1 MYRYQL
7 EASHARV
14 TAQFKIR
21 NHVSKWTSDS
31 KESLFG
37 LPRFHS
43 FCNRPFFIL
52 RHDSQFEHMNSKIII
67 TTIILASAICFV
79 PFVSDDSAAI
89 SVNDGTFIYELDE
102 PSSQATVIGLMDSMV
117 KNIPST
123 IRYESKTYNV
133 VAIGDNA
140 FQNEKLTGNMNT
152 GSVRTI
158 GAGAFQG
165 ADITGNLNIS
175 SAVTSIGDSAF
186 EKADITGNF
195 NISNGLKTIGNSA
208 FRSSEIT
215 GNLNLPSTVQSIGD
229 YAFAETDFTGNLRL
243 PSSLTTIGNYAF
255 YKSEFTGNLN
265 LGDRVTSVGDYAFA
279 ETKLTGNLNL
289 GDSVK
294 TIGEGAFKNCDF
306 TGNIDIPSSVTSIG
320 SQAFTCSSSISSIT
334 ISSSSTVIDSQTFSS
349 FVFYASDGVTIL
361 SQTSSNLCGHT
372 FVKVNGKMVMQDG
385 GTIDPTPDPD
395 PSVKYTITIY
405 SDTPGWGEIDGAG
418 TYSSGSKVTIS
429 ASPNDGYSFVGWSDG
444 VTSSHRTITVS
455 GDATFVAIFE
465 PNNIVEPAGSGAEY
479 PYTTI
484 GMLMWMLGGLLLVVF
499 VLLYI
504 RHNRISKRGL

>member
-1 MYRYQL
+1 MGPKSSSPLSKAVSYQNSASEIDCLTPNPFSYIKPMY
-7 EASHARV
+7 
-14 TAQFKIR
+14 
-21 NHVSKWTSDS
+21 
-31 KESLFG
+31 
-37 LPRFHS
+37 
-43 FCNRPFFIL
+43 PFFIL
-52 RHDSQFEHMNSKIII
+52 RHDSQFKHMNSKNII

-79 PFVSDDSAAI
+79 PFVSDDSAAT

-102 PSSQATVIGLMDSMV
+102 PSSQATVIGLMNSMV

-165 ADITGNLNIS
+165 ADITGNFNIS

-255 YKSEFTGNLN
+255 YKSEF
-265 LGDRVTSVGDYAFA
+265 
-279 ETKLTGNLNL
+279 TGNLNL

-385 GTIDPTPDPD
+385 GTVDPTPDPD

-405 SDTPGWGEIDGAG
+405 SDTPGWGKIDGAG

-429 ASPNDGYSFVGWSDG
+429 ASPKDGYSFVGWSDG

>member
-1 MYRYQL
+1 MGPKSSSPLSKAVSYQNSASEIDCLTPNPFSYIKPMY
-7 EASHARV
+7 
-14 TAQFKIR
+14 
-21 NHVSKWTSDS
+21 
-31 KESLFG
+31 
-37 LPRFHS
+37 
-43 FCNRPFFIL
+43 PFFIL

-79 PFVSDDSAAI
+79 PFVSDDSVAI

-102 PSSQATVIGLMDSMV
+102 PSSQATVIGLMNSMV

-165 ADITGNLNIS
+165 ADITGNFNIS

-215 GNLNLPSTVQSIGD
+215 GNLDLPSTVQSIGD

-255 YKSEFTGNLN
+255 YKSEF
-265 LGDRVTSVGDYAFA
+265 
-279 ETKLTGNLNL
+279 TGNLNL

-361 SQTSSNLCGHT
+361 IQTSSNLCGHT

-385 GTIDPTPDPD
+385 GGTVDPTPDPD

-405 SDTPGWGEIDGAG
+405 SDTPGWGKIDGAG

-429 ASPNDGYSFVGWSDG
+429 ASPKDGYSFVGWSDG

-465 PNNIVEPAGSGAEY
+465 PNNIVEPAGSGATY

-484 GMLMWMLGGLLLVVF
+484 GMLMWMLGGLLLIVF
-499 VLLYI
+499 VLMYI
-504 RHNRISKRGL
+504 RHNRISKREL

>member
-1 MYRYQL
+1 
-7 EASHARV
+7 
-14 TAQFKIR
+14 
-21 NHVSKWTSDS
+21 
-31 KESLFG
+31 
-37 LPRFHS
+37 
-43 FCNRPFFIL
+43 
-52 RHDSQFEHMNSKIII
+52 MNSKIII

-186 EKADITGNF
+186 EKADITRNF

-208 FRSSEIT
+208 FRSSEIA

-255 YKSEFTGNLN
+255 YKSEF
-265 LGDRVTSVGDYAFA
+265 
-279 ETKLTGNLNL
+279 TGNLNL

-385 GTIDPTPDPD
+385 GTVDPTPDPD

-429 ASPNDGYSFVGWSDG
+429 ASPNDGYSFVGWSDR

>member
-1 MYRYQL
+1 
-7 EASHARV
+7 
-14 TAQFKIR
+14 
-21 NHVSKWTSDS
+21 
-31 KESLFG
+31 
-37 LPRFHS
+37 
-43 FCNRPFFIL
+43 
-52 RHDSQFEHMNSKIII
+52 MNSKIII

-229 YAFAETDFTGNLRL
+229 YAFAET
-243 PSSLTTIGNYAF
+243 
-255 YKSEFTGNLN
+255 
-265 LGDRVTSVGDYAFA
+265 
-279 ETKLTGNLNL
+279 KLTGNLNL

-429 ASPNDGYSFVGWSDG
+429 ASPNDGYSFVGWSDR

>member
-1 MYRYQL
+1 
-7 EASHARV
+7 
-14 TAQFKIR
+14 
-21 NHVSKWTSDS
+21 
-31 KESLFG
+31 
-37 LPRFHS
+37 
-43 FCNRPFFIL
+43 
-52 RHDSQFEHMNSKIII
+52 MNSKIII

-208 FRSSEIT
+208 FRSSEIA

-255 YKSEFTGNLN
+255 YKSEF
-265 LGDRVTSVGDYAFA
+265 
-279 ETKLTGNLNL
+279 TGNLNL

-385 GTIDPTPDPD
+385 GTVDPTPDPD

-429 ASPNDGYSFVGWSDG
+429 ASPNDGYSFVGWSDR

>member
-1 MYRYQL
+1 MNL
-7 EASHARV
+7 
-14 TAQFKIR
+14 KIF
-21 NHVSKWTSDS
+21 T
-31 KESLFG
+31 
-37 LPRFHS
+37 
-43 FCNRPFFIL
+43 
-52 RHDSQFEHMNSKIII
+52 
-67 TTIILASAICFV
+67 LAIVLALIVCFV
-79 PFVSDDSAAI
+79 PFISDDSDAVVA
-89 SVNDGTFIYELDE
+89 SDDTFTYELDE
-102 PSSQATVIGLMDSMV
+102 SSGQATVIDVV
-117 KNIPST
+117 KSTVKDIPST
-123 IRYESKTYNV
+123 VSYDSETYKV
-133 VAIGDNA
+133 VAIGDYA
-140 FQNEKLTGNMNT
+140 FQNDKLVGNMKTGGVQTIGVGAFKGASFTGNLDIT
-152 GSVRTI
+152 SGISTI
-158 GAGAFQG
+158 GNSAFEN
-165 ADITGNLNIS
+165 ADITGNLNM
-175 SAVTSIGDSAF
+175 AAGLTSIGDSAF
-186 EKADITGNF
+186 RG
-195 NISNGLKTIGNSA
+195 SN
-208 FRSSEIT
+208 IT

-255 YKSEFTGNLN
+255 YKSEF
-265 LGDRVTSVGDYAFA
+265 
-279 ETKLTGNLNL
+279 TGNLNL

-385 GTIDPTPDPD
+385 GTVDPTPDPD

-429 ASPNDGYSFVGWSDG
+429 ASPNDGYSFVGWSDR

>member
-1 MYRYQL
+1 MGPKSSSPLSKAVSYQNSASEIDCLTPNPFSYIKPMY
-7 EASHARV
+7 
-14 TAQFKIR
+14 
-21 NHVSKWTSDS
+21 
-31 KESLFG
+31 
-37 LPRFHS
+37 
-43 FCNRPFFIL
+43 PFFIL

-79 PFVSDDSAAI
+79 PFVSDDSVAI

-102 PSSQATVIGLMDSMV
+102 PSSQATVIGLMNSMV

-165 ADITGNLNIS
+165 ADITGNFNIS

-215 GNLNLPSTVQSIGD
+215 GNLDLPSTVQSIGD

-255 YKSEFTGNLN
+255 YKSEF
-265 LGDRVTSVGDYAFA
+265 
-279 ETKLTGNLNL
+279 TGNLNL

-361 SQTSSNLCGHT
+361 IQTSSNLCGHT

-385 GTIDPTPDPD
+385 GTVDPTPDLD

-405 SDTPGWGEIDGAG
+405 SDTPGWGKIDGAG

-429 ASPNDGYSFVGWSDG
+429 ASPKDGYSFVGWSDG

-465 PNNIVEPAGSGAEY
+465 PNNIVEPAGSGATY

-484 GMLMWMLGGLLLVVF
+484 GMLMWMLGGLLLIVF
-499 VLLYI
+499 VLMYI
-504 RHNRISKRGL
+504 RHNRISKREL